1 MRAICAAKK
10 YRAGKRERA
19 HTHACGEKR
28 PKTKTKTSGGKGWR
42 YNVSVQRYN
51 FHQNAYGYVRCSML
65 GHAPAV

>member
-28 PKTKTKTSGGKGWR
+28 PKTKTKRSGGKG
-42 YNVSVQRYN
+42 V
-51 FHQNAYGYVRCSML
+51 AL
-65 GHAPAV
+65 